1 MLGHASNAQAGSI
14 HTTLSSPSFPIFM
27 DPQSQ
32 LEVRAFLGSSLVF
45 LGMCNN
51 PYTHE

>member
-1 MLGHASNAQAGSI
+1 MLGHASTAQAGTI
-14 HTTLSSPSFPIFM
+14 RTTLSWPSFPVFM

-32 LEVRAFLGSSLVF
+32 LEVRAFLGYSLVF

-51 PYTHE
+51 PYTRA